1 MQTALTRWTTP
12 DLFRDRLDRIFNQM
26 LTQSFSPDVLLEPQG
41 DVAAR
46 HWMPAVD
53 IRETADSLLLVA
65 ELPGMTREDVQ
76 ITLENNVL
84 SIAGERK
91 FEKDVKGESYHR
103 LERSFGTFARS
114 FSLPANV
121 KTDKV
126 EAVFKDGILT
136 VTLPKV
142 EEAKPRRVEIK

>member
-26 LTQSFSPDVLLEPQG
+26 LTQSFNPDVLLEPQG
-41 DVAAR
+41 DVTAR
-46 HWMPAVD
+46 RWMPAVD

-103 LERSFGTFARS
+103 LERTFGTFARS

>member
-12 DLFRDRLDRIFNQM
+12 DLFRDRLDRIFNEM
-26 LTQSFSPDVLLEPQG
+26 LTQSFSGDVLLDPQ
-41 DVAAR
+41 AALTSR
-46 HWMPAVD
+46 RWMPAVD

-103 LERSFGTFARS
+103 LERAFGSFARS
-114 FSLPANV
+114 FTLPANV

-126 EAVFKDGILT
+126 EAVFKDGVLT

>member
-41 DVAAR
+41 DVTAR
-46 HWMPAVD
+46 RWMPAVD

-103 LERSFGTFARS
+103 LERTFGTFARS

>member
-1 MQTALTRWTTP
+1 
-12 DLFRDRLDRIFNQM
+12 
-26 LTQSFSPDVLLEPQG
+26 
-41 DVAAR
+41 
-46 HWMPAVD
+46 
-53 IRETADSLLLVA
+53 VA

-103 LERSFGTFARS
+103 LERTFGTFARS
-114 FSLPANV
+114 FTLPANV

-126 EAVFKDGILT
+126 EATFKDGVLT